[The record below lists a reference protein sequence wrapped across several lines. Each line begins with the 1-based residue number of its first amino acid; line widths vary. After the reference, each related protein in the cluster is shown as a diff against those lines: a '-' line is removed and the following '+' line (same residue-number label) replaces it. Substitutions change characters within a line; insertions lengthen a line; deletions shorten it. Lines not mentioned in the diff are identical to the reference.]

1 MRYEVT
7 VGCDHVRGIQVFVV
21 DAASEEEARKMVHE
35 GKGEFAH
42 EVFEVQSWED
52 KSEWEVDQVE
62 DETQEEHP
70 VKRYKVVVPVVRAS
84 GHRTYYVEARSVREA
99 REKVRCRDRN
109 LVREEIE
116 ADAFASPDDWE
127 VSEVKDQVTE

>member
-7 VGCDHVRGIQVFVV
+7 VTCECIRGKQVFAVE
-21 DAASEEEARKMVHE
+21 ASSEEEACKLVE
-35 GKGEFAH
+35 AGKGEFLN
-42 EVFEVQSWED
+42 EVFEIGSWED
-52 KSEWEVDQVE
+52 RSNWEVDPVE

-70 VKRYKVVVPVVRAS
+70 VRRYKVVVPVVRAS
-84 GHRTYYVEARSVREA
+84 GQRIYYVEAKTVREA

-116 ADAFASPDDWE
+116 ADAFASPDEWE
-127 VSEVKDQVTE
+127 VSEVKDQVAE